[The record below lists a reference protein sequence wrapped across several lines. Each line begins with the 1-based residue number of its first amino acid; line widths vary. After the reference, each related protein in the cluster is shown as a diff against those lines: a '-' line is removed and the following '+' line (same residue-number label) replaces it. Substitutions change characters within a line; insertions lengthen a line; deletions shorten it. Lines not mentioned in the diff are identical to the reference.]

1 MFEVQRS
8 LAHLSNGLANHQ
20 KLQKKA
26 LAAGDELGLEEHLP
40 QSQDRQQYSRK
51 RRETVKETEEDED
64 IDDHHHSLDEEKRR
78 QTPPSSEGEEDCDDC
93 LGTEE
98 FRIESP
104 PRQNLNVY

>member
-20 KLQKKA
+20 KLQHKA
-26 LAAGDELGLEEHLP
+26 LATGDELGLEEHFP
-40 QSQDRQQYSRK
+40 QSQDRRG
-51 RRETVKETEEDED
+51 RRDTVRETEEDE
-64 IDDHHHSLDEEKRR
+64 H
-78 QTPPSSEGEEDCDDC
+78 TPPESESEGEEDCDDC

-98 FRIESP
+98 FRVESP

>member
-26 LAAGDELGLEEHLP
+26 LATGDELGLEEHLP
-40 QSQDRQQYSRK
+40 QSQDRQYSRK

-64 IDDHHHSLDEEKRR
+64 IDDHHHSLDEDEKRR
-78 QTPPSSEGEEDCDDC
+78 HTPLSSEGEEDCDDC

-104 PRQNLNVY
+104 ARQNLNVY

>member
-20 KLQKKA
+20 KLQHKA
-26 LAAGDELGLEEHLP
+26 LATGDELGLEEHLP
-40 QSQDRQQYSRK
+40 QSQDRRK
-51 RRETVKETEEDED
+51 RRETVRETEED
-64 IDDHHHSLDEEKRR
+64 DDMN
-78 QTPPSSEGEEDCDDC
+78 TPSQSPSEGEEDCDDC

-98 FRIESP
+98 FRVESP

>member
-1 MFEVQRS
+1 MQRS
-8 LAHLSNGLANHQ
+8 LEHARASAGPSMSPTHGREQRVA
-20 KLQKKA
+20 
-26 LAAGDELGLEEHLP
+26 AAGGG
-40 QSQDRQQYSRK
+40 
-51 RRETVKETEEDED
+51 REETEEDED

-78 QTPPSSEGEEDCDDC
+78 HTPPSSEGEKDCDDC